1 MLKDRSSA
9 NQNSLVGSFF
19 KKEGIVVVEHRLS
32 PEDSF
37 IADPPALNTDYNSE
51 SDSCELRIENL
62 TDDFTVANPI

>member
-1 MLKDRSSA
+1 MLAERSSA
-9 NQNSLVGSFF
+9 NRNSLVGSFF
-19 KKEGIVVVEHRLS
+19 KNEGIVVFEHRLS

-51 SDSCELRIENL
+51 SDSYELRIENL

>member
-1 MLKDRSSA
+1 MLADRSRA

>member
-1 MLKDRSSA
+1 MLADRSRA
-9 NQNSLVGSFF
+9 NKNLLVESFF
-19 KKEGIVVVEHRLS
+19 KKEGILVVEHRLS